1 MVMAG
6 TGELKTLRLFREL
19 RMAPVDEEITYG
31 NHMAVGMAIGLLFL
45 SGGQATLGRSNTSIA
60 ALVCSLYPRFPL
72 TSEDNQYHLQPLRH
86 LYVCLLILTTFL
98 QILLT
103 HTSHLGHGCRK
114 SCD

>member
-60 ALVCSLYPRFPL
+60 ALVCSLYPRFRL
-72 TSEDNQYHLQPLRH
+72 HQR
-86 LYVCLLILTTFL
+86 TTNT
-98 QILLT
+98 ICN
-103 HTSHLGHGCRK
+103 H
-114 SCD
+114 

>member
-31 NHMAVGMAIGLLFL
+31 NHMAVGIAIGLLFL

-72 TSEDNQYHLQPLRH
+72 TSEDNQYTCNR
-86 LYVCLLILTTFL
+86 
-98 QILLT
+98 
-103 HTSHLGHGCRK
+103 
-114 SCD
+114 